1 MSNEFAEL
9 DELMGLDDD
18 AEFGLDDD
26 EDELG
31 LDEEAEFG
39 LEDEDEDEGDFG
51 DEDEGEDED
60 DFGDEDE
67 DEDDFGADDDD
78 MEDMKAMSDDP
89 EDPEDDSGPDIND
102 EQFGILGVTALAL
115 SLPTMA
121 AMAPGAA
128 AGIAAGAGAL
138 TAGGLILARSARYR
152 RQQRIF
158 RNRYKRAV
166 KRADWRRKGA
176 GVRRRLKNTYR
187 RMKRLWAKVPERKRA
202 GLKNPA
208 RTRKDVVKLYGP
220 LPRGEAPERRGSA
233 PVYPT
238 AGIAAGLVRPPS
250 SAPVP
255 PLSQYQSHELNQQAL
270 ATNYAQRFSSPPVR
284 SPQYVSPLQAVPAP
298 SVSAT
303 DAPALAQLDTMTNDR
318 LWNIAAGKGIGFFS
332 TPAAR
337 MRARQILRARG
348 ISTTATNSV
357 ELSVAPAPSS
367 AASLDQLNGMTNER
381 LWHIASGQGL
391 GIFSTPA
398 ARMQARQILRSRG
411 VSTAATNPA
420 ASRPVSPVSSAAP
433 RVPLLRPNLTAT
445 FDMRTAPLPNPMKRA
460 PVLPRPAVSLPAPPL
475 AQRFTAAARPEISQT
490 RPLPMTSGP
499 MLQRV
504 QMSPAVQA
512 AIRPGF
518 SPVLPRFSPGARS
531 AASANMGFDTYGID
545 AGAVAPIVADG
556 YSVVPDF
563 STLGMSAIKEHPI
576 KSVASIAGLF
586 AAGVLLAK
594 PVGDL
599 IRSRVG

>member
-1 MSNEFAEL
+1 
-9 DELMGLDDD
+9 MGLDDD
-18 AEFGLDDD
+18 AEFGLDED

-39 LEDEDEDEGDFG
+39 LEDEDEGDFG
-51 DEDEGEDED
+51 DEDEVED
-60 DFGDEDE
+60 DFGDE

-78 MEDMKAMSDDP
+78 MEDMKATSDDP
-89 EDPEDDSGPDIND
+89 EDPEDDSGPDING
-102 EQFGILGVTALAL
+102 EPSFGGVF
-115 SLPTMA
+115 SRR
-121 AMAPGAA
+121 G
-128 AGIAAGAGAL
+128 
-138 TAGGLILARSARYR
+138 RYT

-166 KRADWRRKGA
+166 KRADWRRGGE
-176 GVRRRLKNTYR
+176 GVRRRLRNTWR
-187 RMKRLWAKVPERKRA
+187 RLRRLWGKLNEKKRV
-202 GLKNPA
+202 GLKSPGQ
-208 RTRKDVVKLYGP
+208 TRKTVVKLYGSLP
-220 LPRGEAPERRGSA
+220 QDADRVQSGPAVAPRGSIVPFFPR
-233 PVYPT
+233 
-238 AGIAAGLVRPPS
+238 S
-250 SAPVP
+250 SAEVP
-255 PLSQYQSHELNQQAL
+255 PLTVFQSQELNQQAQ

-303 DAPALAQLDTMTNDR
+303 DAPALAQLDTMTNER

-332 TPAAR
+332 MPAAR

-357 ELSVAPAPSS
+357 ELSVTPAPSS

-475 AQRFTAAARPEISQT
+475 AQRFTAAARPEISQA

-504 QMSPAVQA
+504 QMSSEVRA
-512 AIRPGF
+512 AIRPGLT
-518 SPVLPRFSPGARS
+518 PALPRFSPGARS